1 MTYTFKKSRGKFVL
15 TSSIEPGYEWVT
27 TSRSEV
33 ERYVPISL
41 QVAAFDWRQVNE
53 FMAEVL
59 TIVRPK
65 RKHKT
70 NKCTITRS

>member
-1 MTYTFKKSRGKFVL
+1 MTYTFNKSRGKFTL
-15 TSSIEPGYEWVT
+15 TSSIEPGFKWES

-33 ERYVPISL
+33 ESFVPTVL
-41 QVAAFDWRQVNE
+41 QVSEFHWKEVDAFMN
-53 FMAEVL
+53 EVL

-70 NKCTITRS
+70 NKCTITRK